1 MFTLNNNQST
11 PANIK
16 VDAEI
21 FDFKRRGF
29 FLPFFLFLSYRNVCY
44 TSSPKRA
51 LIYIKKKHFEEQ
63 KGIMLNCCNAL
74 WPHPLV
80 HEEEAVEYYR
90 KAQITLISGNLL
102 SVVTASLGKL
112 LRS

>member
-1 MFTLNNNQST
+1 
-11 PANIK
+11 
-16 VDAEI
+16 
-21 FDFKRRGF
+21 
-29 FLPFFLFLSYRNVCY
+29 
-44 TSSPKRA
+44 
-51 LIYIKKKHFEEQ
+51 
-63 KGIMLNCCNAL
+63 MLNCCNAL